1 MFPLKITEHPGE
13 IGRSIVTINANR
25 SPALRDG
32 EKLMSNVSDVLHT
45 NRWF

>member
-13 IGRSIVTINANR
+13 ICRSIVTINANR

-32 EKLMSNVSDVLHT
+32 EKLMSNVSEVLHT